1 MNDINKLVE
10 VRISDCYTMEHRQ
23 SMKTLLKNLKCAT
36 LLSEDLDKESGDL
49 VYSMLVNESGEKI
62 LHALTLADCL
72 DFKTID

>member
-1 MNDINKLVE
+1 MNDINKLIE
-10 VRISDCYTMEHRQ
+10 VRISDYYTMEHRQ
-23 SMKTLLKNLKCAT
+23 SMKILLENLKCAT
-36 LLSEDLDKESGDL
+36 LLSKDLDEESGDL